1 MPLLGTS
8 LVFTGLGLSMML
20 SYHRGR
26 PREGKKAMGRGE
38 ESGWFLPVFF
48 FFSFTKCS
56 FISVLKIYGA
66 LHLIFIKKV
75 SW

>member
-1 MPLLGTS
+1 
-8 LVFTGLGLSMML
+8 
-20 SYHRGR
+20 
-26 PREGKKAMGRGE
+26 MGRGE